1 MLHGA
6 LIVEHGRSAVTLLV
20 DLFIVGRVLH
30 DEHGRPLLSDPVHV
44 STRLSP
50 EPMVTVDWRRATM
63 VARVAG
69 PLFSMVARV
78 ACRASRTARSLH
90 SAPSWSLQGGH
101 WPCGKGSVGMG
112 RTSGSRS

>member
-1 MLHGA
+1 MTSMD
-6 LIVEHGRSAVTLLV
+6 GRCS
-20 DLFIVGRVLH
+20 
-30 DEHGRPLLSDPVHV
+30 PDPVHV

-63 VARVAG
+63 VARVA
-69 PLFSMVARV
+69 
-78 ACRASRTARSLH
+78 CTASRAARSLH

-101 WPCGKGSVGMG
+101 WPCGQGSVGMG